1 MCLEVSSSRFETYP
15 GCFSFSRN
23 TPCHGWPEHH
33 ERDAPSKSILNHPC
47 YESNCLCARIKA
59 REGGIVLEEHLKSTA
74 KNVRMGREYAP
85 HAGESS
91 GISAALSCSRREN
104 QLRSFIPARESLI
117 HRKGRSVLHRQGSSQ
132 TWKGT
137 PINRY
142 RCSVEGERGSLS
154 RFEIQRTRLVRL
166 ESRILS
172 RRSMIQRTF
181 SRTFELDSIN
191 RHILPCDGMAHVSII
206 VEDREDTKLLL

>member
-1 MCLEVSSSRFETYP
+1 MEKAMCLEVSSSRFETYP

-91 GISAALSCSRREN
+91 GISAAHYLVLEEKISFVPSFLREN
-104 QLRSFIPARESLI
+104 HLSTVKGDLFCIDKVPAR
-117 HRKGRSVLHRQGSSQ
+117 HGREHLSIVIDVP
-132 TWKGT
+132 WKA
-137 PINRY
+137 NAARY
-142 RCSVEGERGSLS
+142 HAS
-154 RFEIQRTRLVRL
+154 RFNEPVSFVSSLVSFRV
-166 ESRILS
+166 
-172 RRSMIQRTF
+172 
-181 SRTFELDSIN
+181 D
-191 RHILPCDGMAHVSII
+191 P
-206 VEDREDTKLLL
+206 